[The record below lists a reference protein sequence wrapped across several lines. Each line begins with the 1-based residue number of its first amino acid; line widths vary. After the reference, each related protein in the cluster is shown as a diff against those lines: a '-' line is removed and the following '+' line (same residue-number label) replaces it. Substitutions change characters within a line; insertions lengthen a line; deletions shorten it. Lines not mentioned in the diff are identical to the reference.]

1 MYPRDLRS
9 VYQQE
14 YPWKEGDLDNGKN
27 PSQFDPFKGDP
38 YSLNKDSMYRQDYQ
52 AFKVRK

>member
-14 YPWKEGDLDNGKN
+14 YPWKEGDLDHGKN
-27 PSQFDPFKGDP
+27 PSQYDSFKGDP
-38 YSLNKDSMYRQDYQ
+38 YSLNKDSLYRQDY
-52 AFKVRK
+52 